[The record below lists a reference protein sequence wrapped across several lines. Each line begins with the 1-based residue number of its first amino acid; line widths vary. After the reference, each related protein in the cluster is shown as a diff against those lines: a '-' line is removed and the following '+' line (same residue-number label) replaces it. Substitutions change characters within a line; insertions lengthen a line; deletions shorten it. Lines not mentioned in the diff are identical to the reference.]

1 MERSVLDPTLDVHIV
16 RGRLL
21 GISLAVLA
29 TAALSSTALRA
40 QQSCTCTVTSPFGSC
55 TVKTGSA
62 PGQFPGAAVVVPR
75 APQPAFLYVAD
86 LYSGFT
92 NRFLATNFAAPEK
105 TFPSPLGSSAT
116 TGIAVRLVDTT
127 PFLYWAINGTI
138 IETNLDGAELRSKGS
153 VDMERLA
160 DLLGE
165 LPDEVL
171 AEAGQTRES
180 VRGLLPGTLGG
191 ITFHPGRQAFWGV
204 DITNDVYFEF
214 EEDGDLV
221 LEEGRPVF
229 FFNPKRNP
237 LTGGAYGNSITYV
250 KTASG
255 EFFDIPAG
263 TIADRRPTE
272 VHRVSAVNTTT
283 SRVGDGAGVSY
294 VLGPALG
301 NPSFVTGI
309 AYWGD
314 SCQPGQSSEFLLD
327 IENDGQAKILEV
339 STDPPTAATIADF
352 QCARSDVAT
361 VTLRW
366 TKTLPYTSLKISRTR
381 TSAQNPVVVPVVEL
395 TNFNADPATYVD
407 RGLLDG
413 TYEYTAE
420 VTTTAPVP
428 PVLSTV
434 TLGLG
439 SVAAHRR
446 VFTDDAEATPFA
458 VAVAKND
465 TVIVADLDTG
475 KAESYTLDLEPKAAF
490 QGPFTSPL
498 TTGLAYSS
506 NDDSLYWLQNN
517 EGIPVLQKT
526 DLAGEPS
533 GGPVRVLTPAALP
546 QIAQLGDMS
555 HDPIQ
560 NFFWTADMAN
570 SKVYGFNPDGKL
582 QDSFKNAQVPSPPP
596 DSVFGGGIG
605 VADAR
610 AATVLL
616 DATVGKQG
624 SGTTSQLVRL
634 EVIRATPGASPREVL
649 RLDLA
654 RTTGSVQAGGVEDVT
669 SGEEKFAYVVGVDTG
684 AIYKLRLTRTPG
696 LFPFQRGDVNND
708 AVLNISDPSYLL
720 SHLFKSGA
728 APPCERAADVNDSN
742 TLNVTDAIDLFN
754 YLFRSGPPPAA
765 PAGECGVD
773 IDPSP
778 LGCATSVCDGT

>member
-1 MERSVLDPTLDVHIV
+1 VRFP
-16 RGRLL
+16 RGRLP
-21 GISLAVLA
+21 GFSFAVLA
-29 TAALSSTALRA
+29 TAALSSSSLSG
-40 QQSCTCTVTSPFGSC
+40 QQSCTCPATSPFGSC
-55 TVKTGSA
+55 TIKVGNTSD
-62 PGQFPGAAVVVPR
+62 QFPGAAVVVPR
-75 APQPAFLYVAD
+75 APQPSFLYVAD

-92 NRFLATNFAAPEK
+92 HRFLATNFAAPEK
-105 TFPSPLGSSAT
+105 TFASPRGSSAT
-116 TGIAVRLVDTT
+116 TGIAFRMEDTT

-138 IETNLDGAELRSKGS
+138 IQTDLDGATPRSKGD
-153 VDMERLA
+153 VDLA
-160 DLLGE
+160 ELAELLSA

-171 AEAGQTRES
+171 AETGQTRES
-180 VRGLLPGTLGG
+180 VTGLLPGTLGG

-214 EEDGDLV
+214 QENGNLV
-221 LEEGRPVF
+221 LEQGRPVF

-237 LTGGAYGNSITYV
+237 LTGGAYGNSITHV
-250 KTASG
+250 NAAGG
-255 EFFDIPAG
+255 EFFDIPVG

-272 VHRVSAVNTTT
+272 VQRVSAINSATTKI
-283 SRVGDGAGVSY
+283 GNGAGVSY

-301 NPSFVTGI
+301 NPKFVTGI
-309 AYWGD
+309 AFWGD

-327 IENDGQAKILEV
+327 IEDNGARILEV
-339 STDPPTAATIADF
+339 SVDPPTAATIADF

-366 TKTLPYTSLKISRTR
+366 TKTLPYTSLKISRSR
-381 TSAQNPVVVPVVEL
+381 TSAQNPTVVPVVEF
-395 TNFNADPATYVD
+395 TNFNADPETYVD

-420 VTTTAPVP
+420 VTTTAAVP
-428 PVLSTV
+428 PVRCTL

-446 VFTDDAEATPFA
+446 VFTSDAEASPFA

-465 TVIVADLDTG
+465 TVIVADLASG

-506 NDDSLYWLQNN
+506 NDDALYWLQNS
-517 EGIPVLQKT
+517 GGVLILQKT
-526 DLAGEPS
+526 DLAGAPS

-555 HDPIQ
+555 HDPVQ

-570 SKVYGFNPDGKL
+570 SKLYGFLPDGKL
-582 QDSFKNAQVPSPPP
+582 QASFKTTQVPSPPP
-596 DSVFGGGIG
+596 DNVYGGGIG
-605 VADAR
+605 MADAQ

-616 DATVGKQG
+616 DTSVGKQG
-624 SGTTSQLVRL
+624 SDTTSQLVRL
-634 EVIRATPGASPREVL
+634 EVTRATPGANPREVL

-654 RTTGSVQAGGVEDVT
+654 RTTGSNQAGGIEDVT
-669 SGEEKFAYVVGVDTG
+669 SGAEKFAYVAGVDTR
-684 AIYKLRLTRTPG
+684 ALYKLRLTRTPG
-696 LFPFQRGDVNND
+696 LFPFERGDVNND

-765 PAGECGVD
+765 PANECGVD
-773 IDPSP
+773 LDPSP
-778 LGCATSVCDGT
+778 LGCTTSVCEGA